1 MLPKVSGF
9 ELLSS
14 WRANQRTAGLP
25 IFVLTSKDLSKQ
37 ERSYLHEHAQSLFH
51 KQESWQETLVKE
63 LQRAV
68 GTPQVAKS

>member
-1 MLPKVSGF
+1 
-9 ELLSS
+9 
-14 WRANQRTAGLP
+14 
-25 IFVLTSKDLSKQ
+25 LSKQ
-37 ERSYLHEHAQSLFH
+37 EKSYLHDHAQSLFH